1 VCRWRFDGLPDARHG
16 WLRGDKE
23 KVLACGMNDYIAKP
37 IDPERMLRV
46 MAKWIRAGAEQV
58 VEDVE

>member
-1 VCRWRFDGLPDARHG
+1 LPDARHG